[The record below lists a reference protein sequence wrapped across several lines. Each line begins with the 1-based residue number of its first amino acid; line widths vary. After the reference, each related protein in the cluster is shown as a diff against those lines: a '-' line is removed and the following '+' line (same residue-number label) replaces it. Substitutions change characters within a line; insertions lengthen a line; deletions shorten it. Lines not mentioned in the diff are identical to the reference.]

1 MSIKLLTNHSLKI
14 TLLILLFFALGTKVF
29 SQDTIKN
36 NVPDSLLFHADTLS
50 VDTTAKKAK
59 VIGLKA
65 KIECASLDSIRFDL
79 TEHKVYLFNDADIN
93 YEKINLKANYID
105 ISFDKS
111 LVYAIGVSDSNETI
125 TGSPVFTEGDQSYQ
139 SKEMTYNYETEKG
152 LIKHVFTQD
161 GDGYIHGKVIK
172 KIGSEEINVK
182 SGSYTTCD
190 RPEHPH
196 FEFRFNKSKFIPG
209 KTIITGPAYLVI
221 EDVPTPLFIPFGLFP
236 NKKGQRSGIVIPT
249 YGESASR
256 GFYFENGGYYW
267 AINDYFDLKLTGDIY
282 THGSWAVKPNLR
294 YRKRYKYNGSFNLG
308 YATNIVGQESSADYQ
323 KSKDF
328 SVRWI
333 HSQDPKAR
341 PNSKFSANVNI
352 VSNKFN
358 QFNPTT
364 TQQFLSNTFQSSV
377 AYQTNW
383 DGKVFLTAN
392 ASHSQNTKTKMVNL
406 TLPEVSISV
415 NRFYPFRSK
424 SKIGQLK
431 WYDNISVNYSMNAK
445 NTLTIEDS
453 LLFKP
458 EAFSNLQN
466 GIKHSIPISSSIKI
480 FKYFTMTNSV
490 NVTDRMYFEK
500 TNKYWDNDTVWTT
513 DTTYYVG
520 QEIVDTIPEFNNA
533 FDFSINS
540 SINTKLYG
548 MLAFKKGP
556 IRAIRHV
563 FTPSVGFSYTPDFGT
578 DKWGYY
584 DSYIDGE
591 GDKVDYSKFE
601 TGIYGR
607 PPGEKS
613 GRVNFS
619 LSNNLEMKVPSKKD
633 TITGMKKIKLIE
645 NFTISG
651 SYDLSKDSL
660 NWSKIRMSGRTK
672 LFNNLNI
679 TYSSSWDPYVLDSA
693 GTRNLNQFE
702 WDVNKKLLRLDNT
715 SWNLGLTY
723 SISSQKLN
731 KKRESEKGTNQELAD
746 INDNLGQYI
755 DWNIPW
761 SLNINYNLRHTSNN
775 KYVNNIKTA
784 ENDLVQTLGFSGDL
798 SITEKWKVGF
808 RSGYDFETK
817 KLSYTSLNIYR
828 DLHCWQMRFNWIP
841 MGPQKSWNFTL
852 NVKSSILQ
860 DLKLEKKKDFRDNY

>member
-1 MSIKLLTNHSLKI
+1 
-14 TLLILLFFALGTKVF
+14 
-29 SQDTIKN
+29 
-36 NVPDSLLFHADTLS
+36 
-50 VDTTAKKAK
+50 
-59 VIGLKA
+59 
-65 KIECASLDSIRFDL
+65 
-79 TEHKVYLFNDADIN
+79 
-93 YEKINLKANYID
+93 
-105 ISFDKS
+105 
-111 LVYAIGVSDSNETI
+111 LVYAIGVPDSNKKI
-125 TGSPVFTEGDQSYQ
+125 TGSPVFTEEDQTYK
-139 SKEMTYNYETEKG
+139 SKEMKYNYETEKG

-161 GDGYIHGKVIK
+161 GEGYIHGEIIK
-172 KIGSEEINVK
+172 KIGDEVINVQ

-190 RPEHPH
+190 KEEHPH
-196 FEFRFNKSKFIPG
+196 FEFKYNKSKFIPG

-221 EDVPTPLFIPFGLFP
+221 EEVPTPLFIPFGLFP

-249 YGESASR
+249 YGESSSR

-267 AINDYFDLKLTGDIY
+267 TINDYLDLKLTGDIY
-282 THGSWAVKPNLR
+282 THGSWAVKPLVR
-294 YRKRYKYNGSFNLG
+294 YKKRYKYNGSLNLG
-308 YATNIVGQESSADYQ
+308 YAINIVGQEGSADYQ
-323 KSKDF
+323 RSKDF
-328 SVRWI
+328 SIRWI

-364 TQQFLSNTFQSSV
+364 TEQFLSNTFQSSV

-383 DGKVFLTAN
+383 NGKVFLTAN

-406 TLPEVSISV
+406 TLPEVSVSV

-424 SKIGQLK
+424 SKVGKLK
-431 WYDNISVNYSMNAK
+431 WYDNISVNYSMNTK
-445 NTLTIEDS
+445 NSISIEDS
-453 LLFKP
+453 LLFEPQALSK
-458 EAFSNLQN
+458 FQN

-480 FKYFTMTNSV
+480 LKYFTMTNSV

-500 TNKYWDNDTVWTT
+500 TKKYWDNDTVWTT
-513 DTTYYVG
+513 DTTYFVG

-533 FDFSINS
+533 LDFSINS
-540 SINTKLYG
+540 SISTKLYG

-563 FTPSVGFSYTPDFGT
+563 ITPNVGFSYTPDFGT

-584 DSYIDGE
+584 DSYVDGDGNE
-591 GDKVDYSKFE
+591 VDYSKFE

-607 PPGEKS
+607 PPSEKS
-613 GRVNFS
+613 GRINFS
-619 LSNNLEMKVPSKKD
+619 LSNNLEIKIPSKKD
-633 TITGMKKIKLIE
+633 TITGMKKVKLIE

-651 SYDLSKDSL
+651 SYDLARDSL

-672 LFNNLNI
+672 LFNNLNV

-693 GTRNLNQFE
+693 GTKNLNQFE
-702 WDVNKKLLRLDNT
+702 WDVNKRLLRLDNT

-723 SISSQKLN
+723 SINSQKLN
-731 KKRESEKGTNQELAD
+731 KKRESDKGTEQELAD
-746 INDNLGQYI
+746 INDNLDQYI

-761 SLNINYNLRHTSNN
+761 SLNINYNLRYTNSNI
-775 KYVNNIKTA
+775 YVDNVKTA
-784 ENDLVQTLGFSGDL
+784 NNDLVQTLGFSGDI
-798 SITEKWKVGF
+798 SITDKWKVGF
-808 RSGYDFETK
+808 RSGYDFESK
-817 KLSYTSLNIYR
+817 ELSYTSLNIYR

-841 MGPQKSWNFTL
+841 IGPRKSWNFTL
-852 NVKSSILQ
+852 NVKSTILQ